1 MFQLL
6 HPLFIAM
13 TTTDA
18 TSVEPVSHGTGCGG
32 GKEQGAL
39 RPGEQAWNKSGV
51 EGCPNP
57 GNLKKLILESHPE
70 TGGNRIDSLPASVP
84 ASEQVLQLG
93 SHKQSVTYPAPGMP
107 LHANEA
113 AQSLIL

>member
-57 GNLKKLILESHPE
+57 GNLVLRSARVGSPLLALA
-70 TGGNRIDSLPASVP
+70 RDLPWACTSQY
-84 ASEQVLQLG
+84 A
-93 SHKQSVTYPAPGMP
+93 
-107 LHANEA
+107 
-113 AQSLIL
+113 